1 MQRTWMSLDSLK
13 DFLNFQRARY
23 SGKIICPAR
32 PHFESEVCTE
42 YFEKRL
48 REANTYLEYG
58 SGGSTI
64 LAADLGKRVY
74 SVDSDRVFITRVREA
89 LDRHAPDKA
98 SNVSLLYSN
107 IGFTREWGQPVF
119 RAPTPARLAK
129 WRQYCEKPW
138 VILKQAGHF
147 PDLVLIDGRF
157 RVACALR
164 SLQHLVNRPNATLI
178 VDDYVGRDWYL
189 EIERFGE
196 MVEVVG
202 RMAVFRP
209 KAVDPDEIEKSM
221 QRYTADW
228 R

>member
-1 MQRTWMSLDSLK
+1 MSLDNMK
-13 DFLNFQRARY
+13 DFLNFQRSRY
-23 SGKIICPAR
+23 SGMITCPTR
-32 PHFESEVCTE
+32 PHFESEACTD

-48 REANTYLEYG
+48 REATTYLEYG
-58 SGGSTI
+58 SGGSTV
-64 LAADLGKRVY
+64 LAAELGKRVY
-74 SVDSDRVFITRVREA
+74 SVDSDRIFITRVREA

-98 SNVSLLYSN
+98 ANVSLLYAN
-107 IGFTREWGQPVF
+107 IGFTREWGSPVF
-119 RAPTPARLAK
+119 RTPTPARLAR
-129 WRQYCEKPW
+129 WQQYSEKPW
-138 VILKQAGHF
+138 ASLKQAGHV
-147 PDLVLIDGRF
+147 PDLVLVDGRF

-164 SLQHLVNRPNATLI
+164 SLQQLMSRPNAILI
-178 VDDYVGRDWYL
+178 VDDYVGRDWYM

-209 KAVDPDEIEKSM
+209 KPVDPEEIENSM

>member
-1 MQRTWMSLDSLK
+1 MSPDSLK

-32 PHFESEVCTE
+32 PHFESEACTE
-42 YFEKRL
+42 YFEKQL
-48 REANTYLEYG
+48 REATTYLEYG

-64 LAADLGKRVY
+64 LAAELGKRVY

-89 LDRHAPDKA
+89 LGRHVPDRA
-98 SNVSLLYSN
+98 SNVSLLYAN

-119 RAPTPARLAK
+119 RTPTTARLAR
-129 WRQYCEKPW
+129 WRLYSERPW
-138 VILKQAGHF
+138 ASLKQAGHV

-157 RVACALR
+157 RVRCALQ
-164 SLQHLVNRPNATLI
+164 SLQQLMNRPNARLI

-189 EIERFGE
+189 EIGRFGE
-196 MVEVVG
+196 MVDVVG

-209 KAVDPDEIEKSM
+209 KVVDPGEIENSI
-221 QRYTADW
+221 QHYAADW